1 MLFLEFNQLYRRS
14 PGRATITEHSPPM
27 TPSGRANK
35 PCQAVHMQQTEEMLN
50 NQPSPQR
57 DGNIARHKSS
67 KQQRDNH
74 HENMPI

>member
-1 MLFLEFNQLYRRS
+1 
-14 PGRATITEHSPPM
+14 
-27 TPSGRANK
+27 
-35 PCQAVHMQQTEEMLN
+35 MQQTEEMLN
-50 NQPSPQR
+50 NQLSPQR